1 MSVLARSV
9 GNAFRNKVRTAAVV
23 AVLAVAIG
31 LALAMLVANQAVTGK
46 VAELNASVGTVLTV
60 NPAGGQGFEGGGEPL
75 TAAQAA
81 TAAAVPNVSSVVG
94 TKALRLR
101 NAADIAA
108 EAASGRTGPGGP
120 GGQSATSVTTSLTAA
135 VDAGTLGNR
144 NQASTGATEQHLAPQ
159 HRAAAPAFSL
169 PITATGIGAEVD
181 STGKAL
187 QLTQGTGLGNY
198 TAASTGA
205 LLGTTLATKNGLKRG
220 LDVHHRGHRLHRP
233 GAVRRRDRVRQQC
246 PLRDAAD
253 RPDPRRAPGEL
264 STMIVTVNSM
274 ENVDAAKT
282 ALQAALGS
290 DKADVTQGQR
300 NLETAVSSLDSV
312 KNISF
317 IAFVAALGTAGLIIL
332 LIMVMLVR
340 ERRREIGV
348 LKAIGAP
355 NRTIGLQFVLEALV
369 LVAMGSVVGAAVASL
384 ASGGIASA
392 LISSSSSTAR
402 GHRRGAG
409 GAAASPGGV
418 PGAGRTVRRGQP
430 AADLRDGERLPRRHR
445 RGHRRGFRRRHHRRA
460 RPGPAHRPHPSH
472 RSPPRRIA
480 MIEVKNLVRTF
491 KSGDRTIKPVNDV
504 SFELEQGTLASIVGK
519 SGSGKSTLLSL
530 LGALDKPTSGDVVVN
545 GVSLASMPDGK
556 LTNYR
561 RRDIGFVFQ
570 QFNLIPNLSAVDN
583 VMLPMEFAGVRKA
596 ARAERARQLL
606 EQVQLDPDKHGG
618 ASTGSPAASS
628 SGWRSPGRW
637 PTSPS

>member
-1 MSVLARSV
+1 MGST
-9 GNAFRNKVRTAAVV
+9 FTIEDKTFTVR
-23 AVLAVAIG
+23 G
-31 LALAMLVANQAVTGK
+31 L
-46 VAELNASVGTVLTV
+46 
-60 NPAGGQGFEGGGEPL
+60 F
-75 TAAQAA
+75 
-81 TAAAVPNVSSVVG
+81 
-94 TKALRLR
+94 
-101 NAADIAA
+101 
-108 EAASGRTGPGGP
+108 
-120 GGQSATSVTTSLTAA
+120 
-135 VDAGTLGNR
+135 DAGTAFGN
-144 NQASTGATEQHLAPQ
+144 NALYVT
-159 HRAAAPAFSL
+159 L
-169 PITATGIGAEVD
+169 PTA
-181 STGKAL
+181 
-187 QLTQGTGLGNY
+187 Q
-198 TAASTGA
+198 
-205 LLGTTLATKNGLKRG
+205 TLAALPN
-220 LDVHHRGHRLHRP
+220 
-233 GAVRRRDRVRQQC
+233 
-246 PLRDAAD
+246 
-253 RPDPRRAPGEL
+253 EL

-300 NLETAVSSLDSV
+300 NLQTAISSLDSV

-369 LVAMGSVVGAAVASL
+369 LVALGSVVGAAVASL
-384 ASGGIASA
+384 ASGSIASA
-392 LISSSSSTAR
+392 LISSSSST
-402 GHRRGAG
+402 
-409 GAAASPGGV
+409 GAATGRAAARLPRR
-418 PGAGRTVRRGQP
+418 PGRTLRRGQP
-430 AADLRDGERLPRRHR
+430 AADLRDGERLPRRHC
-445 RGHRRGFRRRHHRRA
+445 RGHRRGLRRRHHRRP
-460 RPGPAHRPHPSH
+460 RPGAAHRPHPSH

-530 LGALDKPTSGDVVVN
+530 LGALDKPTSGDVVVD

-556 LTNYR
+556 LTKYR

-596 ARAERARQLL
+596 ARLERARQLL
-606 EQVQLDPDKHGG
+606 EQVQLDPDKHVRRINRLSGG
-618 ASTGSPAASS
+618 EQQRVAIARALANEPKLILADEPTGNLDEQTGEHIIELLSTLSRDHNTTILVVTHDRALANKTDRRFRLQQGRLTEETVRTPCDGGRDRLTAALRADPPSGPPAAFAPKTQSLPQIPSAQNPIPPARRVRRWHHVCPHREAVAVQPAGPGSPHSHRRQAALGHHRHRRDRRRAHPRPRT
-628 SGWRSPGRW
+628 SGGCGTVRRQFPHPGGGRRLRGRLRLC
-637 PTSPS
+637 PRLR

>member
-75 TAAQAA
+75 TSAQAA

-101 NAADIAA
+101 NAAEIAA
-108 EAASGRTGPGGP
+108 EAASGRTGQGGP

-144 NQASTGATEQHLAPQ
+144 NQASTGTTGSTASGTGTT
-159 HRAAAPAFSL
+159 AAAPAFSL

-181 STGKAL
+181 STGKTL

-205 LLGTTLATKNGLKRG
+205 LLGTTLAEKNGLKVGSTFTIQDKTFTVQG
-220 LDVHHRGHRLHRP
+220 LF
-233 GAVRRRDRVRQQC
+233 
-246 PLRDAAD
+246 DAGTAFGNNALYVTL
-253 RPDPRRAPGEL
+253 PTAQTLAALPGEL

-274 ENVDAAKT
+274 ENVDSAKT

-369 LVAMGSVVGAAVASL
+369 LVALGSVVGAAVASL

-392 LISSSSSTAR
+392 LISSSSPPPSRAR
-402 GHRRGAG
+402 RPAS
-409 GAAASPGGV
+409 AAAPAASP
-418 PGAGRTVRRGQP
+418 AGR
-430 AADLRDGERLPRRHR
+430 ADRS
-445 RGHRRGFRRRHHRRA
+445 A
-460 RPGPAHRPHPSH
+460 GPASC
-472 RSPPRRIA
+472 
-480 MIEVKNLVRTF
+480 
-491 KSGDRTIKPVNDV
+491 
-504 SFELEQGTLASIVGK
+504 
-519 SGSGKSTLLSL
+519 
-530 LGALDKPTSGDVVVN
+530 
-545 GVSLASMPDGK
+545 
-556 LTNYR
+556 
-561 RRDIGFVFQ
+561 
-570 QFNLIPNLSAVDN
+570 
-583 VMLPMEFAGVRKA
+583 
-596 ARAERARQLL
+596 
-606 EQVQLDPDKHGG
+606 
-618 ASTGSPAASS
+618 
-628 SGWRSPGRW
+628 
-637 PTSPS
+637 